1 MSLAQLFFVERW
13 AGVVSGQNALQGRVR
28 LLDLHHGIVDQLAD
42 GHLLGVLLQKR
53 PAGLFGLVKPE
64 HVVVEVKM
72 TRKGLGQKELVTQLA
87 EDILRYQSH

>member
-1 MSLAQLFFVERW
+1 MATADDTATLAMVPIRPMSLAQLFFVERW

-53 PAGLFGLVKPE
+53 PAGLFGL
-64 HVVVEVKM
+64 
-72 TRKGLGQKELVTQLA
+72 G
-87 EDILRYQSH
+87 